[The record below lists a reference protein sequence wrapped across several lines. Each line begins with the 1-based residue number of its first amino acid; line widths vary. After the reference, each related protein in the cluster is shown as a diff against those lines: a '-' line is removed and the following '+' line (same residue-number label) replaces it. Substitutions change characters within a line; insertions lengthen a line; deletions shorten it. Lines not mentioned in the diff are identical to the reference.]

1 VADKPHTVSLS
12 ALTQAVDQAVQRAT
26 ATHANL
32 QIDRGT
38 LMGRQIREAV
48 QAGASAGASATHAQ
62 TPQAA
67 ADAIAQHVSSQLHV
81 QLKGTVVQGQPGHL
95 IIGFILEPGLLKQE

>member
-12 ALTQAVDQAVQRAT
+12 DLTHAVDQAVQRAT

-38 LMGRQIREAV
+38 LMGRQIRETL
-48 QAGASAGASATHAQ
+48 QATAGAGASATHAQ

-67 ADAIAQHVSSQLHV
+67 ADAIAHSVSTQFHM

-95 IIGFILEPGLLKQE
+95 IIGFVLEPGTLKA

>member
-12 ALTQAVDQAVQRAT
+12 ELTQAVDQAVQRAA
-26 ATHANL
+26 ATHTNF

-38 LMGRQIREAV
+38 LMGRQIREAL
-48 QAGASAGASATHAQ
+48 QAGAGAGASATHTQ

-67 ADAIAQHVSSQLHV
+67 ADAIAHSVSTQFHM

-95 IIGFILEPGLLKQE
+95 IVGFILPPGTFKE